1 MLGVTHVTVGNDV
14 KNSHLGKIYNDL
26 GANWSDQ
33 HIADWC
39 RRTACQQVQACRDAG
54 RSHQAEGGCQ
64 QAGCWKGYRPGPE
77 KG

>member
-1 MLGVTHVTVGNDV
+1 MLGVDQGLVSKDM
-14 KNSHLGKIYNDL
+14 KNSHLGKIHNDL

-54 RSHQAEGGCQ
+54 RSDQAEGGCESV
-64 QAGCWKGYRPGPE
+64 GIRW
-77 KG
+77 